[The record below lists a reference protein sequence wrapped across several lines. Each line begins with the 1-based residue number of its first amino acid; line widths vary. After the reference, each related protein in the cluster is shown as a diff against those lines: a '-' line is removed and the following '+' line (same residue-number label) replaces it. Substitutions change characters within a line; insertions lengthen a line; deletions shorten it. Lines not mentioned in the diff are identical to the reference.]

1 MRFAPEPQA
10 GTPDPVRAMNTLL
23 KRVVEEHRLLVV
35 TLAAVLAVNVAVYAL
50 VVRPLGARSAGA
62 ADRAAA
68 AAAALAAAEGEL
80 EMAQALVAGKTHADE
95 ELSAFYEKVL
105 PSDLAAAR
113 RLTYASLPALARR
126 TNVKYED
133 RRTEIED
140 PEKDERLGHLRIRM
154 TLESDY
160 ESFRDFIYQLES
172 TPEFVI
178 LDDVTLAE
186 NEGRGPLAITLNLST
201 YFRLKPNGT

>member
-1 MRFAPEPQA
+1 MR
-10 GTPDPVRAMNTLL
+10 TLL
-23 KRVVEEHRLLVV
+23 NRIVAEHRTLLMA
-35 TLAAVLAVNVAVYAL
+35 LAAVLAVNVAAYAL

-68 AAAALAAAEGEL
+68 ASAALAAAEREL
-80 EMAQALVAGKTHADE
+80 ATAQALVTGKAHADE
-95 ELSAFYEKVL
+95 ELSAFYERVL

-126 TNVKYED
+126 TNVEYEE

-140 PEKDERLGHLRIRM
+140 PDKDSRLGHLRIRM
-154 TLESDY
+154 LLHSDY
-160 ESFRDFIYQLES
+160 EDFRNFIYQLES
-172 TPEFVI
+172 APEFVI

-186 NEGRGPLAITLNLST
+186 SEGSGPLTINLNLST
-201 YFRLKPNGT
+201 YFRLKPNGP

>member
-1 MRFAPEPQA
+1 
-10 GTPDPVRAMNTLL
+10 MNALFN
-23 KRVVEEHRLLVV
+23 RVVAEHRMLVV
-35 TLAAVLAVNVAVYAL
+35 ALGVVLAVNVATYAF
-50 VVRPLGARSAGA
+50 VVRPLGAKSAGA

-68 AAAALAAAEGEL
+68 AAAAVAAAERDL
-80 EMAQALVAGKTHADE
+80 EMAQALVAGKAHADE

-105 PSDLAAAR
+105 PADLAAAR
-113 RLTYASLPALARR
+113 RLTYASLPALARQ
-126 TNVKYED
+126 TNVKYEE

-140 PEKDERLGHLRIRM
+140 PEKDARLGHLRIRM
-154 TLESDY
+154 ALESDY

-178 LDDVTLAE
+178 LDDVTLAQTE
-186 NEGRGPLAITLNLST
+186 ASGPLTITLNLST

>member
-1 MRFAPEPQA
+1 
-10 GTPDPVRAMNTLL
+10 MNPLF
-23 KRVVEEHRLLVV
+23 KRVVAEHRMLVV
-35 TLAAVLAVNVAVYAL
+35 ILAVVLAVNVATYAL
-50 VVRPLGARSAGA
+50 VVRPLGAKSAGA

-68 AAAALAAAEGEL
+68 AAAAVAAAERDL
-80 EMAQALVAGKTHADE
+80 EMAQALVAGKAHADE

-105 PSDLAAAR
+105 PADLAAAR
-113 RLTYASLPALARR
+113 RLTYASLPALARQ
-126 TNVKYED
+126 TNVKYEE

-140 PEKDERLGHLRIRM
+140 PEKDARLGHLRIRM
-154 TLESDY
+154 SLESDY

-178 LDDVTLAE
+178 LDDVTLAQTE
-186 NEGRGPLAITLNLST
+186 MSGPLTITLNLST